1 MSEDTRA
8 FWRASGSRSLSSLKR
23 FSGGSDAV
31 PVRHGTPRSCSS
43 VQECHEPAHGKW
55 SSGPRRRREKGGDD
69 RPTESARY
77 PTRGL
82 REHPTN
88 TTSQGDRHDTEG
100 NCPSQVGAPIPTD
113 LLVSTGSPY
122 AAHVSAILAKP
133 HLAFGDTERAALTA
147 RITIPFT
154 DAVYTPDCYQGYL
167 GPKHRKYN
175 GYKELAYLHPKYF
188 RPNRGSL
195 DAAGLSETE
204 PYLILR
210 LASWDSS
217 HDLGESGFSFE
228 DGQDALTFVRQME
241 RLGRVVVTADS
252 AVRPPLDEYTVRLSP
267 ERMHDVLAFAT
278 AYVGEGATMAAEAGV
293 LGVPWIFVSSTGRG
307 FLTDQQSRYG
317 LGYWGRDR
325 HGAEDGLSH
334 LALPNLRS
342 EWQQRK
348 ERMLSEKEDVVSF
361 ITREIEKWPLGSV
374 TG

>member
-1 MSEDTRA
+1 MRYL
-8 FWRASGSRSLSSLKR
+8 FVMG
-23 FSGGSDAV
+23 
-31 PVRHGTPRSCSS
+31 H
-43 VQECHEPAHGKW
+43 PAHVHLFKNVMNLL
-55 SSGPRRRREKGGDD
+55 
-69 RPTESARY
+69 TESGHQVLAAAVKREVTTDLLRVLDIPYAVFGNIQPTLLAKAIGMIPKEIALLRLARQFR
-77 PTRGL
+77 P
-82 REHPTN
+82 
-88 TTSQGDRHDTEG
+88 
-100 NCPSQVGAPIPTD
+100 D

-188 RPNRGSL
+188 RPDKGSL

-210 LASWDSS
+210 LASWDAS

-228 DGQDALTFVRQME
+228 DGHDALTFVRQLE
-241 RLGRVVVTADS
+241 HLGRVVVTADR
-252 AVRPPLDEYTVRLSP
+252 AVRPPLDKYTIPLPP
-267 ERMHDVLAFAT
+267 ERMHDVLAYAT

-293 LGVPWIFVSSTGRG
+293 LGVPWIFVSSAGRG
-307 FLTDQQSRYG
+307 FLADQQSRYG
-317 LGYWGRDR
+317 LGYWVQDR
-325 HGAEDGLSH
+325 QGAEDALSH
-334 LALPNLRS
+334 LRLANLHSVWKAKR
-342 EWQQRK
+342 

-361 ITREIEKWPLGSV
+361 ITRQIEDWPLAARQSA
-374 TG
+374 

>member
-1 MSEDTRA
+1 MRYL
-8 FWRASGSRSLSSLKR
+8 FVMG
-23 FSGGSDAV
+23 
-31 PVRHGTPRSCSS
+31 H
-43 VQECHEPAHGKW
+43 PAHVHLFKNVMNLL
-55 SSGPRRRREKGGDD
+55 
-69 RPTESARY
+69 TESGHQVLAAAVKREVTTDLLKVLDIQHAVFGNIQ
-77 PTRGL
+77 PTLLAKAIG
-82 REHPTN
+82 
-88 TTSQGDRHDTEG
+88 
-100 NCPSQVGAPIPTD
+100 PIPKEIALLRLARQFRPD

-210 LASWDSS
+210 LASWDAS

-278 AYVGEGATMAAEAGV
+278 AYVGEVATMAAEAGV

-317 LGYWGRDR
+317 LGYWVRDR
-325 HGAEDGLSH
+325 HGAEDALSH